1 MIYIKTKKEIDF
13 IRESC
18 RIVAETLQL
27 MKANVKAGVTTKELD
42 QIAED
47 YILSNNAKAAFKGYS
62 QGGSS
67 IDYPASICSSINE
80 EVVHGIPG
88 NRVLN
93 NGDIISLDV
102 GVYKNGYYGDAALSV
117 AVGDLT
123 EEKKKLMD
131 VTERSLY
138 KGIEEAK
145 AGNHVYDIS
154 YAVQSYVESNGFS
167 VVRDL
172 CGHGVGKY
180 LHEDP
185 SIPNFGKKGTG
196 AKLKNGMTLA
206 IEPMVNAGNYHV
218 LTAEDGWT
226 ILTSDGSPSAHFEHS
241 ILISDNKA
249 EILTVC

>member
-18 RIVAETLQL
+18 KIVAETLQL
-27 MKANVKAGVTTKELD
+27 MKVNVKAGVTTKELD

-88 NRVLN
+88 NRVLK

-117 AVGDLT
+117 GVGELT
-123 EEKKKLMD
+123 EEKKKLME
-131 VTERSLY
+131 VTEKSLY
-138 KGIEEAK
+138 EGIEEAK

-226 ILTSDGSPSAHFEHS
+226 ILTSDGLPSAHFEHS

-249 EILTVC
+249 EILTIC

>member
-1 MIYIKTKKEIDF
+1 
-13 IRESC
+13 
-18 RIVAETLQL
+18 L
-27 MKANVKAGVTTKELD
+27 ME
-42 QIAED
+42 
-47 YILSNNAKAAFKGYS
+47 
-62 QGGSS
+62 
-67 IDYPASICSSINE
+67 
-80 EVVHGIPG
+80 
-88 NRVLN
+88 
-93 NGDIISLDV
+93 
-102 GVYKNGYYGDAALSV
+102 
-117 AVGDLT
+117 
-123 EEKKKLMD
+123 
-131 VTERSLY
+131 VTEKSLY
-138 KGIEEAK
+138 EGIEEAK

-226 ILTSDGSPSAHFEHS
+226 ILTSDGLPSAHFEHS

-249 EILTVC
+249 EILTIC